1 MGNIKTLFANFT
13 EIIKTK
19 KKWIIPIAGMTVG
32 GVILAVYLLGR
43 PGKDEAAL
51 LSRER
56 EYIVTRGNITV
67 GVEGSGK
74 LEAKRTPQTFASDLI
89 FEKYNVNAG
98 DMVKKGDA
106 IAEISKEGVLK
117 VIEELQSEADNA
129 YAALQE
135 AINAKTLQTLQ
146 TEKEQKERSSASQNA
161 YESSY
166 RQYSDQASSLEEKLT
181 ELNAPDITPE
191 EARLNADNAAAA
203 LEAAERDLAAANSDL
218 EAAVAAKNQY
228 TGDDPQQL
236 NALQAEVD
244 KARTEVSRLQGIRD
258 EAAAASGEAARIR
271 EAVESAKGIR
281 EQLNE
286 VIKSMEALNSARE
299 KEIQT
304 EQESANL
311 QGQVNSVQ
319 LKSLQAAIDKAQS
332 LYDTVKKKLD
342 QTKALLEEPV
352 LYAEMDGVILAA
364 PYLKGEK
371 IVPDKAV
378 AEIGDLTKM
387 LLRAEIEPAD
397 INEVEAG
404 QDVRVVAE
412 IFPNQEV
419 KGKVISKTLTP
430 NEGMYSASI
439 ELEPNELG
447 LLEGMAASAT
457 IISKEK
463 ENVLILSNKAITLK
477 GGKQYVNL
485 RIEDKNAKKNESGA
499 YTLKEIEITTGFS
512 DGRMTEVL
520 SGLSENDVVIVKE

>member
-1 MGNIKTLFANFT
+1 M
-13 EIIKTK
+13 
-19 KKWIIPIAGMTVG
+19 
-32 GVILAVYLLGR
+32 
-43 PGKDEAAL
+43 
-51 LSRER
+51 
-56 EYIVTRGNITV
+56 
-67 GVEGSGK
+67 
-74 LEAKRTPQTFASDLI
+74 
-89 FEKYNVNAG
+89 
-98 DMVKKGDA
+98 
-106 IAEISKEGVLK
+106 
-117 VIEELQSEADNA
+117 
-129 YAALQE
+129 
-135 AINAKTLQTLQ
+135 
-146 TEKEQKERSSASQNA
+146 
-161 YESSY
+161 
-166 RQYSDQASSLEEKLT
+166 T

-477 GGKQYVNL
+477 DGKQYVNL